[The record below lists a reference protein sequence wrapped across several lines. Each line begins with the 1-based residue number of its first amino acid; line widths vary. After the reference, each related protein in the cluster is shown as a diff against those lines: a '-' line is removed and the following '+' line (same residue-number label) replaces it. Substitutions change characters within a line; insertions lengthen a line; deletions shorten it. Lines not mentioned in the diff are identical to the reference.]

1 MFASAEKGRQGDGFI
16 TKAPIVGF
24 GISQLSAHTYFPANN
39 FIYDSEEFIY
49 QKNHVL
55 ICMPLSAVRYFCAD
69 NFIFDADVVIY
80 QKNDVLIC
88 LRIFILG
95 R

>member
-24 GISQLSAHTYFPANN
+24 GISQLSTHTYFPANN

-49 QKNHVL
+49 QKT
-55 ICMPLSAVRYFCAD
+55 M
-69 NFIFDADVVIY
+69 
-80 QKNDVLIC
+80 C
-88 LRIFILG
+88 LYVYRCRQLGTFVKIIFISM
-95 R
+95 RM